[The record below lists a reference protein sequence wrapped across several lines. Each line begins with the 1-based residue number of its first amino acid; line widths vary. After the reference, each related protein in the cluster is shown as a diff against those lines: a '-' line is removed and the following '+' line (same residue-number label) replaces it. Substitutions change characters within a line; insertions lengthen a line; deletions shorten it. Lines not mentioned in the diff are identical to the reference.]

1 MNKIKEINN
10 ELLGDKYFEIDHKS
24 GLKIFVY
31 PKVNFSSSYAIFGTK
46 YGSIDNCFKTEGDEV
61 YTEVPEG
68 IAHFLEHKLF
78 ESEELDAFARYA
90 ETGAS
95 ANAYTT
101 FDKTCYLFSCSANF
115 SSSLEILL
123 DFVTKPYFTPETVKK
138 EQGIIG
144 QEIKMTNDEPGW
156 ASLFTLLKAMYKHH
170 PVQID
175 IAGTTESI
183 AEITDELLY
192 KCYNTFYSLNNMAL
206 AVAGNVT
213 VDEVLEVADK
223 VLKPAEPQKI
233 ERRFEIEPKEV
244 AARTL
249 VKNLEVARPL
259 FAIGYKEDV
268 GTERRTLKQTMESEI
283 MLDIVAGRTS
293 SLYERMIEEGLVNT
307 SFSAEYFEGAGY
319 GAHIFSGES
328 ENYEKVREYID
339 KEIISLQKD
348 GINPEEFDRIKK
360 KHYGKFIMSFG
371 DIGSI
376 ANYLINDY
384 FNGDGLFDGLSVL
397 KSITFEDVNRRLR
410 EAIDINNSSMSVI
423 KAD

>member
-1 MNKIKEINN
+1 MNNIKEIKNS
-10 ELLGDKYFEIDHKS
+10 LMGDRHFEIDHKS

-31 PKVNFSSSYAIFGTK
+31 PKENLSSAYAIFGTK
-46 YGSIDNCFKTEGDEV
+46 YGSVDNCFKLSTDED

-78 ESEELDAFARYA
+78 ESEELDAFTRYA
-90 ETGAS
+90 QTGAS
-95 ANAYTT
+95 PNAYTS
-101 FDKTCYLFSCSANF
+101 FEKTCYLFTCSGNF
-115 SSSLEILL
+115 KASLEILL
-123 DFVTKPYFTPETVKK
+123 DFVTKPYFTAETVKK

-170 PVQID
+170 SVQID

-183 AEITDELLY
+183 AKITDSLLY
-192 KCYNTFYSLNNMAL
+192 KCYNTFYNLHNMAL

-223 VLKPAEPQKI
+223 ILKPSEPKTI
-233 ERRFEIEPKEV
+233 ERKFLPEPKEV
-244 AARTL
+244 VEKTL
-249 VKNLEVARPL
+249 VKHLDVARPL

-268 GTERRTLKQTMESEI
+268 GTTRRTLKQSMESEI
-283 MLDIVAGRTS
+283 MLDIIAGRTAP
-293 SLYERMIEEGLVNT
+293 LYEQMMNDGLINT
-307 SFSAEYFEGAGY
+307 SFSPEYFEGEGY

-328 ENYEKVREYID
+328 ENYEKVRECID
-339 KEIISLQKD
+339 KEIIRLQKD
-348 GINPEEFDRIKK
+348 GINEDEFKRIKK
-360 KHYGKFIMSFG
+360 KHYGEFIMSFT

-376 ANYLINDY
+376 ANYLISDY
-384 FNGDGLFDGLSVL
+384 FNGDGLFDGLKVL
-397 KSITFEDVNRRLR
+397 ESITAKDIDRRLK
-410 EAIDINNSSMSVI
+410 ESIDVNNSSMSVI

>member
-46 YGSIDNCFKTEGDEV
+46 YGSIDNCFKTEGDKV

-192 KCYNTFYSLNNMAL
+192 KCYNTFYSLNNMA
-206 AVAGNVT
+206 A
-213 VDEVLEVADK
+213 
-223 VLKPAEPQKI
+223 
-233 ERRFEIEPKEV
+233 
-244 AARTL
+244 
-249 VKNLEVARPL
+249 
-259 FAIGYKEDV
+259 
-268 GTERRTLKQTMESEI
+268 
-283 MLDIVAGRTS
+283 
-293 SLYERMIEEGLVNT
+293 
-307 SFSAEYFEGAGY
+307 SA
-319 GAHIFSGES
+319 
-328 ENYEKVREYID
+328 
-339 KEIISLQKD
+339 
-348 GINPEEFDRIKK
+348 
-360 KHYGKFIMSFG
+360 
-371 DIGSI
+371 
-376 ANYLINDY
+376 
-384 FNGDGLFDGLSVL
+384 
-397 KSITFEDVNRRLR
+397 
-410 EAIDINNSSMSVI
+410 
-423 KAD
+423 